1 MDFDL
6 EWTEDQRTFQA
17 EVRAWL
23 AENVPHI
30 KDHADPA
37 DLTAEE
43 YAAQRELGRRLGAKG
58 WLYPTMPAEYGGGG
72 LDFNRAM
79 IIEEELDRYHL
90 ATPPYYDTGGR
101 LGSASI
107 LIWGNEEQKSY
118 FLPQILKGEVRTWQ
132 LLSEP
137 EAGSDL
143 AGIRTTAIRDGD
155 EYVIN
160 GTKIFVGSNHGAEY
174 SWMITVTDPNGERHK
189 NLGWFMVP
197 MDLPGITVEPMDLL
211 LVGGERGAASGVK
224 NTVYFD
230 NVRIPAFNL
239 IGGENNGWEV
249 AGTHLEIEHGLLR
262 SAVRTDEMLD
272 RLMTYA
278 RDRQRHG
285 RRLIEE
291 PEVQE
296 SLVDYYIQSQVT
308 RLLHFRNFAY
318 RAEGRQLT
326 YEGSQAYLHQKR
338 SALSKAK
345 AILEIMGPRALVS
358 DPEWAVADGHIEVHQ
373 RASIVEQH
381 PGGTAEIQ
389 RVIMARRLGIGR
401 DQRERPGQLPTAS
414 RQQGH

>member
-6 EWTEDQRTFQA
+6 EWTSAQLAFQT

-23 AENVPHI
+23 ADHVPQLP
-30 KDHADPA
+30 DHADPA
-37 DLTAEE
+37 DLTADE
-43 YAAQRELGRRLGAKG
+43 YALQRKLGRELGEKG
-58 WLYPTMPAEYGGGG
+58 WLYPSMPAEYGGGG
-72 LDFNRAM
+72 LDLAMSM

-107 LIWGNEEQKSY
+107 MVWGSDEQKEY

-137 EAGSDL
+137 ESGSDL
-143 AGIRTTAIRDGD
+143 ASVSTSSAKDGD
-155 EYVIN
+155 DYLIN

-174 SWMITVTDPNGERHK
+174 SWTIVKTNQNGERHK
-189 NLGWFMVP
+189 NLSWFMIP

-230 NVRIPAFNL
+230 NVRVPAKHL
-239 IGGENNGWEV
+239 VGGENNGWDV

-262 SAVRTDEMLD
+262 SAVRADEMLE
-272 RLMTYA
+272 RVMAYA
-278 RDRQRHG
+278 RNTTRGG
-285 RRLIEE
+285 RPLTED
-291 PEVQE
+291 PDVQD
-296 SLVDYYIQSQVT
+296 SLVDFYVNSQVT

-318 RAEGRQLT
+318 RAQGRQLT

-338 SALSKAK
+338 SALSKAR
-345 AILEIMGPRALVS
+345 AILDVMGPRALVS
-358 DPEWAVADGHIEVHQ
+358 DPEWAVEDGHIEVHQ

-389 RVIMARRLGIGR
+389 RVIIARRLGIGR
-401 DQRERPGQLPTAS
+401 EQREQPGQLPTAIK
-414 RQQGH
+414 QGQ

>member
-6 EWTEDQRTFQA
+6 EWTSAQLAFQT

-23 AENVPHI
+23 ADHVPQLP
-30 KDHADPA
+30 DHADPA
-37 DLTAEE
+37 DLTADE
-43 YAAQRELGRRLGAKG
+43 YALQRKLGRELGEKG
-58 WLYPTMPAEYGGGG
+58 WLYPSMPAEYGGGG
-72 LDFNRAM
+72 LDLAMSM

-107 LIWGNEEQKSY
+107 MVWGSDEQKEY

-137 EAGSDL
+137 ESGSDL
-143 AGIRTTAIRDGD
+143 ASVSTSSAKDGD
-155 EYVIN
+155 DYLIN
-160 GTKIFVGSNHGAEY
+160 GTKIFVGSDHGAEY
-174 SWMITVTDPNGERHK
+174 SWTIVKTNQNGERHK
-189 NLGWFMVP
+189 NLSWFMIP

-230 NVRIPAFNL
+230 NVRVPAKHL
-239 IGGENNGWEV
+239 VGGENNGWDV

-262 SAVRTDEMLD
+262 SAVRADEMLE
-272 RLMTYA
+272 RVMAYA
-278 RDRQRHG
+278 RNTTRGG
-285 RRLIEE
+285 RPLTED
-291 PEVQE
+291 PDVQD
-296 SLVDYYIQSQVT
+296 SLVDFYVNSQVT

-318 RAEGRQLT
+318 RAQGRQLT

-338 SALSKAK
+338 SALSKAR
-345 AILEIMGPRALVS
+345 AILDVMGPRALVS
-358 DPEWAVADGHIEVHQ
+358 DPEWAVEDGHIEVHQ

-389 RVIMARRLGIGR
+389 RVIIARRLGIGR
-401 DQRERPGQLPTAS
+401 EQREQPGQLPTAIK
-414 RQQGH
+414 QGQ

>member
-6 EWTEDQRTFQA
+6 EWTSAQLAFQT

-23 AENVPHI
+23 AGHVPQLP
-30 KDHADPA
+30 DHADPA
-37 DLTAEE
+37 DLTADE
-43 YAAQRELGRRLGAKG
+43 YALQRKLGRELGEKG
-58 WLYPTMPAEYGGGG
+58 WLYPSMPAQYGGGG
-72 LDFNRAM
+72 LDLAMSM

-107 LIWGNEEQKSY
+107 MVWGSDEQREY
-118 FLPQILKGEVRTWQ
+118 FLPQILKGKVRTWQ

-137 EAGSDL
+137 ESGSDL
-143 AGIRTTAIRDGD
+143 ASVSTSAAKDGD
-155 EYVIN
+155 DYLIN

-174 SWMITVTDPNGERHK
+174 SWTIVKTNPNGERHK
-189 NLGWFMVP
+189 NLGWFMIP

-230 NVRIPAFNL
+230 NVRVPANHL
-239 IGGENNGWEV
+239 VGGENNGWDV

-262 SAVRTDEMLD
+262 SAVRADEMLE
-272 RLMTYA
+272 RVMTYA
-278 RDRQRHG
+278 RNTTRGG
-285 RRLIEE
+285 RRLTED
-291 PEVQE
+291 PDVQD
-296 SLVDYYIQSQVT
+296 SLVDFYVNSQIT

-338 SALSKAK
+338 SALSKAR
-345 AILEIMGPRALVS
+345 AILDVMGPRALIS
-358 DPEWAVADGHIEVHQ
+358 DPEWAVEDGHIEVHQ

-389 RVIMARRLGIGR
+389 RVIIARRLGIGR
-401 DQRERPGQLPTAS
+401 EQREQPGQLPTATK
-414 RQQGH
+414 QGQ

>member
-6 EWTEDQRTFQA
+6 EWTSDQLAFQN

-23 AENVPHI
+23 TDHVPELP
-30 KDHADPA
+30 DHADPA
-37 DLTAEE
+37 YLTADE
-43 YAAQRELGRRLGAKG
+43 YALQRKLGRELGEKG
-58 WLYPTMPAEYGGGG
+58 WLYPAMPAEYGGGG
-72 LDFNRAM
+72 MDLGMSM

-107 LIWGNEEQKSY
+107 MVWGTDDQKEY
-118 FLPQILKGEVRTWQ
+118 FLPKILTGEIRTWQ

-137 EAGSDL
+137 ESGSDL
-143 AGIRTTAIRDGD
+143 ASVSTSAVKDGND
-155 EYVIN
+155 YLVN

-174 SWMITVTDPNGERHK
+174 SWMIVKTDPRGERHK
-189 NLGWFMVP
+189 NLSWFMMP

-230 NVRIPAFNL
+230 NVRVPAGHL
-239 IGGENNGWEV
+239 VGGENNGWEV

-262 SAVRTDEMLD
+262 SAVRADEMLE
-272 RLMTYA
+272 RVMTYA
-278 RDRQRHG
+278 RAATRGGHPLTDD
-285 RRLIEE
+285 
-291 PEVQE
+291 PDVQDA
-296 SLVDYYIQSQVT
+296 LVDFYVNSQVT

-318 RAEGRQLT
+318 RAQGRQLT

-338 SALSKAK
+338 SALSKAR
-345 AILEIMGPRALVS
+345 AILEVMGPRALVS
-358 DPEWAVADGHIEVHQ
+358 DPEWAVAEGHIEVHQ

-389 RVIMARRLGIGR
+389 RVIIARRLGIGR
-401 DQRERPGQLPTAS
+401 DQREQPGQLPST
-414 RQQGH
+414 QKQGQ